1 MVVVSMSNKNFDEII
16 NNIKSKKSN
25 DEAQE
30 YLKNNLSAEQ
40 NRKLKEILSDKNA
53 LEKLLSTP
61 KAQELLKKFTEGKND

>member
-1 MVVVSMSNKNFDEII
+1 MSNKNFDEII